1 MLELN
6 AGRFVMLK
14 EVRKQREKKNGNV
27 SHSAQVE
34 HDIDGVVLSGTLNS
48 LLGLSQ

>member
-14 EVRKQREKKNGNV
+14 EVRNQREKKKWKRFT
-27 SHSAQVE
+27 AQVE
-34 HDIDGVVLSGTLNS
+34 HDIDGVVLSGTK
-48 LLGLSQ
+48 